1 MRPHASGAL
10 ILALLGCSTSPRETP
25 SSPSS
30 PVAPSALA
38 VAPPQPSARSPRE
51 SDLRWRRARDEDP
64 AERQRLALAVGA
76 EGLLE
81 GLDDGDETAAVALSA
96 LPYADDADI
105 ALGRLADIALGPSAL
120 RRPVLEAVL
129 LIAGRPRRSRELV
142 DPEGVHRAASAMLTL
157 AARSDLPRE
166 ERALA
171 ISAARALAEKG
182 YVDAKQ
188 IPVDLDPK

>member
-1 MRPHASGAL
+1 L
-10 ILALLGCSTSPRETP
+10 LLALLGCSTSPRETP

-30 PVAPSALA
+30 PVASSALA
-38 VAPPQPSARSPRE
+38 LAPPPPSARSSRE
-51 SDLRWRRARDEDP
+51 SDPRWRRARDEDP

-81 GLDDGDETAAVALSA
+81 GFDEGGEIAAVALSA

-105 ALGRLADIALGPSAL
+105 ALGRLADSALGPSAL
-120 RRPVLEAVL
+120 RRPILEAVL
-129 LIAGRPRRSRELV
+129 VIAGRPRRSRELF
-142 DPEGVHRAASAMLTL
+142 DPEGMRRAAEAMLTL
-157 AARSDLPRE
+157 AARADLPRE

-182 YVDAKQ
+182 YVDAKR
-188 IPVDLDPK
+188 IPGDLDPK